1 MARIVQL
8 AQQVDGINLM
18 RSKGGA
24 SPGSLFDLKNGWVTS
39 KRTIKARPG
48 TVKDVTFP
56 AETVG
61 VVGFENKFHTFTHLP
76 YIGTLNPLVVVNI
89 LRHPTGGSAALKR
102 IHRAAPFLGRLY
114 VVAEFTDGVVQHYWI
129 EAPTAWAASTAHTFG
144 AVVQPTTATGFYYEL
159 KTAST
164 VPAWQANTETVVGD
178 IRQPRV
184 ANGFKYTASAVT
196 GTAPIRTGN
205 TEPVWPTVAGATVTE
220 RRYVTEAQV
229 PPGSTTPTD
238 PATGTP
244 QGGGGGTNTEYGPF
258 PPYFDETAPRQKF

>member
-24 SPGSLFDLKNGWVTS
+24 SLGSLFDLKNGWVTS

-89 LRHPTGGSAALKR
+89 LRHPTGGGAALSR

-129 EAPTAWAASTAHTFG
+129 ESPTAWAASTAYQFG

-164 VPAWQANTETVVGD
+164 VAAWQANTETVVGEV
-178 IRQPRV
+178 RQPRV
-184 ANGFKYTASAVT
+184 ANGFKYTATSVT

-205 TEPVWPTVAGATVTE
+205 TEPTWPTTNGATVVE
-220 RRYVTEAQV
+220 RRFVTAAQV
-229 PPGSTTPTD
+229 PPGSATPTD
-238 PATGTP
+238 PGTTP
-244 QGGGGGTNTEYGPF
+244 TPGGGGGGGGEYSPF
-258 PPYFDETAPRQKF
+258 PPETGPGGNQLV